1 MRNKMSKRPKSK
13 PKGGKRLKRQHEA
26 PEIDH
31 DIAFNDLVNN
41 PGLQHVVVEIFKNLD
56 PQTLGRCRRV
66 SKGWKSLIESDDRW
80 WKLVLD
86 VSRSNFYKIIEE
98 EIPKGTFEMSC
109 SDFFD
114 GVEYIE
120 KNGTLENVKLIAE
133 FMMEY
138 STKILKKFKLKIFQ
152 KGWDTPL
159 HYAACQNRLDIFEMF
174 ASIPKMT
181 NMNLVNCDTDATILH
196 NACMKGQVEIVEFFL
211 NLTHDKKIDLERGY
225 FGKRME
231 FEDSFGTKMFSLAYK
246 SGHPEVVKLFMKHA
260 EENKLDLYE
269 PMDDARDRSENH
281 LLRYLENKST
291 GVLKL
296 ILTDPKLDVN
306 HTNWYDGQTAL
317 HHWFGK
323 VAKTNGRLVL
333 RIKDEEIMAII
344 EALLECPRID
354 LAKKDK
360 KAFCVL
366 GVYHFGKTALHIA
379 CKYKYPERI
388 GKVGKFFSTFI
399 FTIFS
404 TFLEAYLKAAK
415 KRGNI
420 DVNQKDDLGKTAA
433 HHALD
438 YGNL

>member
-1 MRNKMSKRPKSK
+1 M
-13 PKGGKRLKRQHEA
+13 G
-26 PEIDH
+26 
-31 DIAFNDLVNN
+31 
-41 PGLQHVVVEIFKNLD
+41 
-56 PQTLGRCRRV
+56 
-66 SKGWKSLIESDDRW
+66 
-80 WKLVLD
+80 
-86 VSRSNFYKIIEE
+86 
-98 EIPKGTFEMSC
+98 
-109 SDFFD
+109 
-114 GVEYIE
+114 
-120 KNGTLENVKLIAE
+120 
-133 FMMEY
+133 
-138 STKILKKFKLKIFQ
+138 
-152 KGWDTPL
+152 
-159 HYAACQNRLDIFEMF
+159 
-174 ASIPKMT
+174 KMT

-246 SGHPEVVKLFMKHA
+246 SGHQEVVKLFMKHA

-306 HTNWYDGQTAL
+306 FTNWYDGQTAL

-323 VAKTNGRLVL
+323 VAKTNGRLVH
-333 RIKDEEIMAII
+333 RIKDEEIIAII

-388 GKVGKFFSTFI
+388 
-399 FTIFS
+399 
-404 TFLEAYLKAAK
+404 EAYLKEAR

-438 YGNL
+438 YGNLSRWDEHYRPPFDEDTMETMTQYFLKAAKKYGIDLEARDNKGRTPLHYLYASCDSSGEAEDFVEEAKNDYNIEFNVNAVDCNGRTPIQYRREVEIRRVRDKLISLDYF